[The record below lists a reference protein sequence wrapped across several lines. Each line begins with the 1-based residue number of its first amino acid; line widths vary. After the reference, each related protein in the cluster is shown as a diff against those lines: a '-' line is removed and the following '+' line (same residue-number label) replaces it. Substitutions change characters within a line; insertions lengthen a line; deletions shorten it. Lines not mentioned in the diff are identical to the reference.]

1 VFLGNGKKSQ
11 TSGNGFP
18 TSRRVNMNMK
28 LKILDAY
35 IIKKFLSTVFFS
47 MLIFTMIS
55 CAIDFS
61 DKVQAIIEKPCTKK
75 DVLAYYVGFMFQ
87 MTSLLMPMYTL
98 VGVVFFTSRL
108 AFNAE
113 ILAVFNAGISFRR
126 LLRPYLIAG
135 SVIAVFHLSINHFIA
150 PIFNTW
156 KLWFE
161 HTYVW
166 TDQDKGKTSNAH
178 FLTAPDIKVHVKG
191 YNKTNKS
198 MTGLRVEKFSGNRIL
213 SILEAENATWK
224 QDSGCWQLS
233 QWSVR
238 TFDGLKETY
247 TRSTIPIDSAINI
260 SPQDFVYFNNQN
272 QEMTTPQLQEVIQRD
287 LERGLPNSRSYT
299 IEKDRRTAD
308 AATNIILT
316 IIGLSVAGRKVRGG
330 MGLHLALGIGI
341 GAVFILLSKFAVSFA
356 TSGTVPVLLGM
367 WIPNLI
373 FAVIALWLVTRAQK

>member
-1 VFLGNGKKSQ
+1 
-11 TSGNGFP
+11 
-18 TSRRVNMNMK
+18 MK
-28 LKILDAY
+28 LKVLDAY

-75 DVLAYYVGFMFQ
+75 DVLAYYIGFMFH

-108 AFNAE
+108 AFNSE
-113 ILAVFNAGISFRR
+113 ILSILNAGVSFNR

-135 SVIAVFHLSINHFIA
+135 SIIGVFHLSINHFIA
-150 PIFNTW
+150 PTFNTW

-166 TDQDKGKTSNAH
+166 LDQDKGKTSNAN
-178 FLTAPDIKVHVKG
+178 FLTADDTKVYIKG
-191 YNKTNKS
+191 YNKSSQT
-198 MTGLRVEKFSGNRIL
+198 MTGLRVEKFAGSKVL

-224 QDSGCWQLS
+224 PDPDRWQLA

-247 TRSTIPIDSAINI
+247 FRSTTPMDTAINI

-272 QEMTTPQLQEVIQRD
+272 QELTTPQLNDVIERD
-287 LERGLPNSRSYT
+287 RERGLANTRSHE
-299 IEKDRRTAD
+299 IEKHRRTAD
-308 AATNIILT
+308 AVTNIILT

-330 MGLHLALGIGI
+330 MGFHLALGIGI
-341 GAVFILLSKFAVSFA
+341 GAGFILLSKFAVSFA
-356 TSGTVPVLLGM
+356 SSGSVPVMLGM

-373 FAVIALWLVTRAQK
+373 FAVVALWLVTRAQK